1 MSFNADIYVPDK
13 AFDSVSNRLRAP
25 WELPQLAF
33 AAGMP
38 ETQLP
43 PTVKP
48 GAIGTNRDGR
58 CYEVTPPRV
67 REARVTDGLMG

>member
-1 MSFNADIYVPDK
+1 MQTYMYPTKLSIRFQIGCA
-13 AFDSVSNRLRAP
+13 RLGSYP
-25 WELPQLAF
+25 KQAF